1 MNTVKQIISKNFR
14 GFAYFYRHLRHRIFI
29 LTAMSIG
36 VGIMDGFG
44 LAMFLPLLELV
55 SETGQVDGRMLGK
68 LDFIV
73 NGLTRLGLSMNLITV
88 LILMMLF
95 FILKAIAKFAAH
107 AYRVIIQN
115 YFIRNLREQ
124 IIGVFIHLRYKYFV
138 NAEAGR
144 IQNTMSGEVER
155 VSHAFFSYAA
165 TIEQSV
171 LLLVYMA
178 FAFFIDFRF
187 ALLVT
192 FGGWLTN
199 FIYKVIYKVTKG
211 ASRKFSKDSHLYQ
224 GQIIQFVANYKYLK
238 ATAILKL
245 YAERMFRSIKHIES
259 SRKKIGILNAILS
272 SAREPLLIIVV
283 SLVIIVQTKVFQ
295 APLLPILVS
304 LMFFYRALS
313 ALMAMQ
319 NNWNNYLAVS
329 GSLENVTSFQQEFK
343 SNAEPKGKVVFQE
356 FVDSLEMKDVCF
368 SYDTEPLLKHINLKI
383 NKNETVAIAGE
394 SGSGKTT
401 LMNIL
406 IGLLPVDKGVLLIDG
421 IERDEV
427 NIESYQKRVGYITQ
441 EPVIFNDT
449 IFNNVTLWAAP
460 TPENKKQCSEALR
473 KAAIDIFVQQLPAAD
488 ETLLGNNGIN
498 LSGGQRQRISIARE
512 LYKEIDILIMD
523 EATSSLDSETEKAI
537 QNSIDHLKGEYTIII
552 VAHRLSTIRN
562 ADRIVVLSGGEIS
575 AIGKYNDLML
585 NTQSFKRMV
594 ELQEL

>member
-1 MNTVKQIISKNFR
+1 MLV
-14 GFAYFYRHLRHRIFI
+14 
-29 LTAMSIG
+29 AMSIVIG
-36 VGIMDGFG
+36 ALDGFG

-55 SETGQVDGRMLGK
+55 SENGQVDGRMLGK
-68 LDFIV
+68 LDFLI
-73 NGLTRLGLSMNLITV
+73 NGLTGLGLSMNLITV
-88 LILMMLF
+88 LMVMMLF
-95 FILKAIAKFAAH
+95 FILKAIAKFATH

-124 IIGVFIHLRYKYFV
+124 IISVFINLRYKYFV

-192 FGGWLTN
+192 LGGWLTN
-199 FIYKVIYKVTKG
+199 FVYKVIYKYTIG

-224 GQIIQFVANYKYLK
+224 GQIIQFVSNFKYLK

-245 YAERMFRSIKHIES
+245 YAERMYGSIRLIER
-259 SRKKIGILNAILS
+259 SRKKIGILNAILFA
-272 SAREPLLIIVV
+272 AREPLLIVVV
-283 SLVIIVQTKVFQ
+283 SVVIIVQTKIFQ
-295 APLLPILVS
+295 ASLLPILVS

-319 NNWNNYLAVS
+319 NSWNNYLAVS

-343 SNAEPKGKVVFQE
+343 SNAEPIGKIFFQE
-356 FVDSLEMKDVCF
+356 FIDSLEIKDVCF

-383 NKNETVAIAGE
+383 NKNEIVAIAGE

-401 LMNIL
+401 LVNIL
-406 IGLLPVDKGVLLIDG
+406 IGLLPVDAGEMLIDG
-421 IERDEV
+421 VERSQV

-449 IFNNVTLWAAP
+449 IFNNVTLWAEP
-460 TPENKKQCSEALR
+460 TTENKEQCNEALR
-473 KAAIDIFVQQLPAAD
+473 KASLDVFVQQLPAAD

-537 QNSIDHLKGEYTIII
+537 QDSIDKLKGKYTIII

-562 ADRIVVLSGGEIS
+562 ADRIVMLGGGSII
-575 AIGKYNDLML
+575 ANGKYNELMQ
-585 NTQSFKRMV
+585 NAQGFKRMV